1 MDYDVIDV
9 KTPDH
14 LHLQLTFR
22 DGVSG
27 DVFIKDSFLTGV
39 FFDLKNPAIFST
51 VTCKDGFVAWENDVD
66 LAPEVLHNQLKLSKV
81 VELV

>member
-9 KTPDH
+9 KAPNH

-22 DGVSG
+22 DGVCG
-27 DVFIKDSFLTGV
+27 DVFIRNSFLTGV
-39 FFDLKNPAIFST
+39 FYELTNPTIFST
-51 VTCKDGFVAWENDVD
+51 VSCKDGFVAWGNDVD
-66 LAPEVLHNQLKLSKV
+66 LAPEVLHKQLKSSKV